1 MAQDIREQVQASL
14 GDTHAI
20 ERELGGG
27 GMSRTFVSLERALSR
42 RVVIKVLSP
51 ELSAGVSVERFKREI
66 MLAAQLQ
73 HPHIVPVLAS
83 GDADGL
89 PWFTMPYV
97 EGDVLSEITVVL
109 GCYVQGFPQTYLGL
123 PLSCNKLRLED
134 FEPIITKIDKYLAGW
149 CATLLS
155 LSGCFVLIDAVLS
168 TVPV

>member
-97 EGDVLSEITVVL
+97 EGESLRKRLAQGPLPTAEAVSVLRDVARALTDPCREPTTPR
-109 GCYVQGFPQTYLGL
+109 GCSSRSPAARRQTD
-123 PLSCNKLRLED
+123 P
-134 FEPIITKIDKYLAGW
+134 A
-149 CATLLS
+149 A
-155 LSGCFVLIDAVLS
+155 
-168 TVPV
+168 